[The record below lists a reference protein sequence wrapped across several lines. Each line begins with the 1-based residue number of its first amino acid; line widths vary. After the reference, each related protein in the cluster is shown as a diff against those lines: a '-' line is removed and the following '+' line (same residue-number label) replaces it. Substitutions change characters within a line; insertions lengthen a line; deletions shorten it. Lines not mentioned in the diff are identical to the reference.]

1 MRIQR
6 ARQTGQRCGNSKR
19 DELIPRDIDAHGFRC
34 DAVVPDGHDRTARAG
49 IDEVQNDEE
58 RDENKYKAQPEGGAS
73 RHAGDALCAVDD
85 HIACLVQVQRKRVL
99 QRNMEAGRISAD
111 IEGIEQVFDD
121 LTKGQRYDGKI
132 VPLQAQ
138 YRNANQK
145 TEQGCGRGPRQQRQ
159 RKAKPARHGV
169 PNTHGDKRPHKTA
182 HAHKARMPQAQLA
195 QDAHGE
201 VEGNCHND
209 ICADRNEL
217 PRQGICEHAHA

>member
-1 MRIQR
+1 
-6 ARQTGQRCGNSKR
+6 
-19 DELIPRDIDAHGFRC
+19 
-34 DAVVPDGHDRTARAG
+34 
-49 IDEVQNDEE
+49 
-58 RDENKYKAQPEGGAS
+58 
-73 RHAGDALCAVDD
+73 
-85 HIACLVQVQRKRVL
+85 
-99 QRNMEAGRISAD
+99 MEAGRISAD

-138 YRNANQK
+138 YRNADQK

-159 RKAKPARHGV
+159 RKAEPARHGV

-201 VEGNCHND
+201 VEGNRHKD